1 MKPLIPHFASECLKD
16 LDIDDTQMWPMVD
29 KKFLSINDVN
39 IVVQINGKKR
49 SILNTIRDISEKN
62 FIKRIKDDDK
72 ISKILDNK
80 EIIRS
85 IFIKNKLINII
96 IK

>member
-16 LDIDDTQMWPMVD
+16 LNFEDKEMWPLVD
-29 KKFLSINDVN
+29 KKNLSDNDIN
-39 IVVQINGKKR
+39 IVIQINGKKR
-49 SILNTIRDISEKN
+49 SVLNTIRDISEKN